1 MDPMRQ
7 WRMFMLVGLLANG
20 FGLAAPLRAQVA
32 DALPPPTDYLGE
44 IRRGPDGKLVA
55 VPEAVAGRQGEVAP
69 KTTMWVGPGE
79 KVATLHEAARLAHDG
94 EVIEIRPGVY
104 RGQPVV
110 WTQDRLLIRGSAQ
123 RPVMLAD
130 DRNAGG
136 KALWVVR
143 GGKVRIENIE
153 FRGARA
159 ANGQGAA
166 LRFEAGQLAVA
177 ACRFIDNEVGLA
189 TADAPDLSLEIVD
202 SEFGEAPQQGSM
214 PHHLLDVG
222 AIGRLLLHGSRL
234 HNGYFGQ
241 LVRSRARE
249 SRLFYNLLADG
260 IGGKADYELAF
271 PDGGLA
277 YVVGNV
283 IAQGAASSHPGI
295 VAYGGEGAAWPEN
308 GLYLAHNTLLNERH
322 AGDFLL
328 VRGERFAAGVE
339 VWAINNLLVG
349 NGQLFPPARGRFEGN
364 RTASRNDLIEY
375 GGLPLRLT
383 NLSPLRG
390 GLRPPGSVSGVNLM
404 PQAEFSYPQGS
415 RPIRATSSLAPGA
428 FQ

>member
-1 MDPMRQ
+1 MGPRSG
-7 WRMFMLVGLLANG
+7 R
-20 FGLAAPLRAQVA
+20 GLAVAIALGCAGPLRAEPA
-32 DALPPPTDYLGE
+32 DGLPPPTDYRGE
-44 IRRGPDGKLVA
+44 IRRGPDGKLMV
-55 VPEAVAGRQGEVAP
+55 VPAAPAAGRADEAAP
-69 KTTMWVGPGE
+69 PATMRVGPGE
-79 KVATLHEAARLAHDG
+79 KVATLLEAARLARDG
-94 EVIEIRPGVY
+94 DVIEIRPGVY

-110 WTQDRLLIRGSAQ
+110 WTQDRLLIRGAGE

-130 DRNAGG
+130 GRDAGG
-136 KALWVVR
+136 RALWVVR
-143 GGKVRIENIE
+143 GGRVRIENVE

-159 ANGQGAA
+159 ADGPGAA
-166 LRFEAGQLAVA
+166 LRFEAGQLSVA
-177 ACRFIDNEVGLA
+177 ACRFIDNDVGLV
-189 TADAPDLSLEIVD
+189 TADGPALSLEIVD
-202 SEFGEAPQQGSM
+202 SEFGDAPQQGKL

-222 AIGRLLLHGSRL
+222 AIGRLSLRGSRL
-234 HNGYFGQ
+234 HDGYLGH
-241 LVRSRARE
+241 LLRSRARD

-260 IGGKADYELAF
+260 AGGKASYELAF

-283 IAQGAASSHPGI
+283 IAQGAASSDPAMI
-295 VAYGGEGAAWPEN
+295 AYGGEGAPWPEN

-328 VRGERFAAGVE
+328 VRGEPFAAGVE
-339 VWAINNLLVG
+339 IWAINNLLVG
-349 NGQLFPPARGRFEGN
+349 AGRLFPPARGRFEGN

-375 GGLPLRLT
+375 GRLPLRLT

-390 GLRPPGSVSGVNLM
+390 GLRPPGSVSGVDLM
-404 PQAEFSYPQGS
+404 PQAEFGYPQGS

>member
-1 MDPMRQ
+1 MGPRS
-7 WRMFMLVGLLANG
+7 GS
-20 FGLAAPLRAQVA
+20 GLALIAALACGQPVLAEPA
-32 DALPPPTDYLGE
+32 DGLPPPTDYRGE
-44 IRRGPDGKLVA
+44 IRRGPDGKLMV
-55 VPEAVAGRQGEVAP
+55 VPPAPAAGRADEAAAP
-69 KTTMWVGPGE
+69 ATMRVGPGE
-79 KVATLHEAARLAHDG
+79 KVATLAEAARLARDG
-94 EVIEIRPGVY
+94 EVIEIAAGIY
-104 RGQPVV
+104 RGPPVV
-110 WTQDRLLIRGSAQ
+110 WTQDRLLIRGAGGE

-130 DRNAGG
+130 GRNGG
-136 KALWVVR
+136 GRALWIVR
-143 GGKVRIENIE
+143 GGKLRIENIE

-166 LRFEAGQLAVA
+166 LRFEAGQLSVA

-189 TADAPDLSLEIVD
+189 TADGPALSLEVVD
-202 SEFGEAPQQGSM
+202 SEFGEAPQQGSV

-222 AIGRLLLHGSRL
+222 AIGRLSLRGSRL
-234 HNGYFGQ
+234 HDGYLGH
-241 LVRSRARE
+241 LLRSRARDN
-249 SRLFYNLLADG
+249 RLFYNLLADG
-260 IGGKADYELAF
+260 AGGKAYYELAF

-283 IAQGAASSHPGI
+283 IAQGAGSSHPAMI
-295 VAYGGEGAAWPEN
+295 AYGGEGAPWPEN

-328 VRGERFAAGVE
+328 IRGEPFAAGVE
-339 VWAINNLLVG
+339 IWAINNLLVG
-349 NGQLFPPARGRFEGN
+349 AGQLFPPARGRFEGN

-390 GLRPPGSVSGVNLM
+390 GLRPPGSVSGVDLM
-404 PQAEFSYPQGS
+404 PQAEFGYPQGS